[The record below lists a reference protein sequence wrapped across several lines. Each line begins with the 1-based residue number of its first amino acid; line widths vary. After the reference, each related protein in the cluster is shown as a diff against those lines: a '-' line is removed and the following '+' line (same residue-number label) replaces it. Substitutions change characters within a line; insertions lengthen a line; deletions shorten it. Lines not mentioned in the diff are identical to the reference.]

1 MTPLDLAFRLL
12 KDYPAVPNPEDNP
25 REEPQLWPPE
35 PLYHP
40 GYTPRSLMGPENE
53 QWIGDNW
60 VLRPK
65 KPIQL
70 VPDQASMM
78 DLLTVPEE
86 KFENTLEDYVKEP
99 VTLNVMNPESR
110 LYHPQVTDEHANEEL
125 FPDRVEYMGMKEGQP
140 YQEELVSSNPRITEE
155 YATFNELIESIGEEK
170 AKEFLTSS
178 FTKPEDSEYYFNNPN
193 IPMPIAPVPKGTFQ
207 GLPFREETGFTRSE
221 PMDLAMRLLKSPLDL
236 LSAEELFEL
245 SAFGTDDPE
254 LVEMHLGE
262 HRTLTPEEAEDI
274 SWRAVDAQEAEG
286 EASHPEGMS
295 HEENVKQFRGRGG
308 RPVNW
313 GLGVQGGFGIEDEE
327 GEIHWEKPPP
337 TISPATP
344 SEPVFIPPGPKSPEI
359 IANQPWP
366 MGFTTENKSEPMDIA
381 FQMLKAPYLP
391 ESFTPIQQEFQM
403 PNQKHWAK
411 DAVGIF
417 AHPEDPDEQYQ
428 MSISYMGGNNPYVEV
443 KHPASGE
450 TIAHGTFRYEPHPY
464 DEEEPGHIESDD
476 TWVHKDHRR
485 KAMGPAMYY
494 FLVNQM
500 ERLWGPELRSSEHMT
515 DEGKKMWEREQ
526 GTAEPGTSWKAEGA
540 TSWR

>member
-262 HRTLTPEEAEDI
+262 RRTLTPEEAEDI

-391 ESFTPIQQEFQM
+391 ESFRPTQEGAQGVF
-403 PNQKHWAK
+403 
-411 DAVGIF
+411 G
-417 AHPEDPDEQYQ
+417 HPEMPQVQYP
-428 MSISYMGGNNPYVEV
+428 MSISYMGKNPYVEV
-443 KHPASGE
+443 KDPASGE
-450 TIAHGTFRYEPHPY
+450 TIAYSMFRYEPHPY
-464 DEEEPGHIESDD
+464 DKEEPGHFVSDD
-476 TWVHKDHRR
+476 TWVHEDHRG
-485 KAMGPAMYY
+485 KGMGPAMYD
-494 FLVNQM
+494 FLVSQIGQKPQGL
-500 ERLWGPELRSSEHMT
+500 EVRPSEHLT
-515 DEGKKMWEREQ
+515 KPGKKMWRTYQ
-526 GTAEPGTSWKAEGA
+526 GEAEPHKTPWGSTV
-540 TSWR
+540 

>member
-1 MTPLDLAFRLL
+1 
-12 KDYPAVPNPEDNP
+12 
-25 REEPQLWPPE
+25 
-35 PLYHP
+35 
-40 GYTPRSLMGPENE
+40 MGPENE

-221 PMDLAMRLLKSPLDL
+221 PMDIVMQLLKAPVYDTDVPGISFVTQGKGEDWTQDENLHGGLPGLWIKEGKTYPPSQRAIPLDPSMADSRDINEIEQMTPNEFL
-236 LSAEELFEL
+236 QTAGTSEEMDDGAYYEELMRRAMADEDMRFVMPRL
-245 SAFGTDDPE
+245 SEFFPD
-254 LVEMHLGE
+254 
-262 HRTLTPEEAEDI
+262 
-274 SWRAVDAQEAEG
+274 S
-286 EASHPEGMS
+286 
-295 HEENVKQFRGRGG
+295 
-308 RPVNW
+308 
-313 GLGVQGGFGIEDEE
+313 
-327 GEIHWEKPPP
+327 
-337 TISPATP
+337 
-344 SEPVFIPPGPKSPEI
+344 PPGHDGRHRMLALRNLGHGDTPVPVSVSEEHMPV
-359 IANQPWP
+359 QT
-366 MGFTTENKSEPMDIA
+366 GEPMDIA